1 MHALGNDFIILEA
14 VTQVLALDNNL
25 AKSLADRHFG
35 IGCNQVLLL
44 EPPRNPQEDFFY
56 RIFNADGQ
64 EVSQCGNGA
73 RCIGRFILEKGL
85 SGKKEL
91 ILGTH
96 QGPLRIAFNSP
107 DIVTVFLPKPSF
119 EPETIPMNIDQG
131 LRALESAH
139 YEIPFGTEMKA
150 ATVLSVGN
158 PHCVFFVHDIQVI
171 DLNHI
176 AVNIEASGIFP
187 EGVNIEIMQV
197 LAKNHIKLRIFERGA
212 GETLACGSGACA
224 AVIAGIQ
231 NKVLSSEVKVD
242 MQGGSALVSWP
253 TPEGPIAL
261 SGETACVFDGFFV
274 LQNQANFNLLLQK
287 HSI

>member
-1 MHALGNDFIILEA
+1 MHALGNDFVILEA
-14 VTQVLALDNNL
+14 VTQVLVVDNKL

-35 IGCNQVLLL
+35 IGCDQVLVL

-64 EVSQCGNGA
+64 EVNQCGNGA

-85 SGKKEL
+85 SQKKEL

-119 EPETIPMNIDQG
+119 EAKSIPLNKEMN
-131 LRALESAH
+131 LTEVEPAH
-139 YEIPFGTEMKA
+139 YEIPFGTETKV

-158 PHCVFFVHDIQVI
+158 PHCVFLVPD
-171 DLNHI
+171 
-176 AVNIEASGIFP
+176 IEAVELNQVAQSIAASDIFP

-231 NKVLSSEVKVD
+231 NNALSPQVQVD
-242 MQGGSALVSWP
+242 MRGGSALVSWP
-253 TPEGPIAL
+253 KPQGPVAL
-261 SGETACVFDGFFV
+261 SGDTTCVFDGFFV
-274 LQNQANFNLLLQK
+274 LQNQPNFSLMLQK